1 MSRKKK
7 SKIPEPLTLE
17 EEHIVNNREC
27 FLERFIDGDPTEEK
41 CEEIEYDYQ
50 YFKEF
55 VAEDLKMNDEQM
67 GGLIGVG
74 SYKEGMTGIENNK
87 IFFCI
92 DEQHLFHPTLGITFT
107 QIERDKDLI
116 NYPKLPS

>member
-7 SKIPEPLTLE
+7 SKITEPLTLQ
-17 EEHIVNNREC
+17 EEHIVNSREH
-27 FLERFIDGDPTEEK
+27 FLERFIDGDPTEDK

-55 VAEDLKMNDEQM
+55 VAEDLKMNDEQL

-74 SYKEGMTGIENNK
+74 SYKEGMKGVENSK

-92 DEQHLFHPTLGITFT
+92 DEQFLVHPTIGIAWT
-107 QIERDKDLI
+107 QQERDKDLI